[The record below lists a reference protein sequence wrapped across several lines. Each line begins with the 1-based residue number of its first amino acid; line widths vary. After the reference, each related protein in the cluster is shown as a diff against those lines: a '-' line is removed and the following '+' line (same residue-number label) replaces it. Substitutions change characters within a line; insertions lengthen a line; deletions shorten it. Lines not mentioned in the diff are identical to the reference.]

1 MKINQ
6 ALDFVSGPVD
16 GAESAE
22 SSEGAAS
29 QERGARARERLLQEA
44 TRIFAEKGFARAS
57 TREICQAAG
66 QNVAAIHYYFG
77 DKAGLHRA
85 TLLRPIEVTNEALAG
100 FDDPSLSLE
109 QALRQ
114 VMSGLLCLPE
124 AGAPPDVEMRL
135 FLREMLEPSGS
146 LQDILAQHILPVH
159 QRLVGLLA
167 RHTGAA
173 DADDALHQLAFALS
187 ALVHDYCMSRPFM
200 DGLAPGLL
208 HGDGAT
214 ERVLDRL
221 VGYGL
226 ALVAHERARRATPG
240 TMTEHSN

>member
-6 ALDFVSGPVD
+6 ALDFVSGVTETPDDQD
-16 GAESAE
+16 GSP
-22 SSEGAAS
+22 G
-29 QERGARARERLLQEA
+29 QERGARARERLLHEA

-77 DKAGLHRA
+77 DKAGLYRA
-85 TLLRPIEVTNEALAG
+85 ALLRPIEMTNEVLAD
-100 FDDPSLSLE
+100 FDDPGLTLE
-109 QALRQ
+109 QALRK
-114 VMSGLLCLPE
+114 VMGGFLCLPE

-146 LQDILAQHILPVH
+146 LQDIVAHYIQPLH
-159 QRLVGLLA
+159 QRMVKMLA

-173 DADDALHQLAFALS
+173 EPDDDLHQLAFALS
-187 ALVHDYCMSRPFM
+187 AMVHDYCMSRPFM

-208 HGDGAT
+208 HGEGAI

-226 ALVAHERARRATPG
+226 ALVAHERASRKPTK
-240 TMTEHSN
+240 N

>member
-6 ALDFVSGPVD
+6 ALDFVSDAPE
-16 GAESAE
+16 AQ
-22 SSEGAAS
+22 EGLGG
-29 QERGARARERLLQEA
+29 QERGVRARERLLQEA
-44 TRIFAEKGFARAS
+44 TRIFAEKGYAGAS

-85 TLLRPIEVTNEALAG
+85 TLLRPIEMTNEALSG
-100 FDDPSLSLE
+100 FDDPGLTLE
-109 QALRQ
+109 QALRR

-124 AGAPPDVEMRL
+124 AGEPPDVEMRL
-135 FLREMLEPSGS
+135 YLREMLEPSGS
-146 LQDILAQHILPVH
+146 FQDIVAQHIMPIH
-159 QRLVGLLA
+159 QRMVAMLA
-167 RHTGAA
+167 RHTGARGP
-173 DADDALHQLAFALS
+173 DDDLHQLAFALS
-187 ALVHDYCMSRPFM
+187 AMVHDYCMSRPFM

-208 HGDGAT
+208 HGEGAT

-226 ALVAHERARRATPG
+226 ALVNHECARRAGQGVAMPMAPTNG
-240 TMTEHSN
+240 